1 MIKFYFVILIPVL
14 IFTDLSK
21 VAYAQFEDIKFIYG
35 DYTFITKYDTAMF
48 TTRLRIKKEDKSIFS
63 KIFYERIGSIKDYDL
78 DNDGKKEGIFSDIH
92 TSILVMSDRMFFNAI
107 SDVEFMKKNNITL
120 RTAFDEYFRMK
131 CFGFIKQ

>member
-48 TTRLRIKKEDKSIFS
+48 TTRLRIKRKINQYSVKSFTKES
-63 KIFYERIGSIKDYDL
+63 E
-78 DNDGKKEGIFSDIH
+78 
-92 TSILVMSDRMFFNAI
+92 A
-107 SDVEFMKKNNITL
+107 
-120 RTAFDEYFRMK
+120 
-131 CFGFIKQ
+131 